1 MKIAIVN
8 KFFFPKGGQDAVAL
22 EEMKML
28 EKAGN
33 EVAFFSMTHP
43 NNPPSYIW
51 ENYFAD
57 FVEFSNCGKEYN
69 LLEKLQIA
77 KNFIYNSKA
86 AKKFEEFL
94 KAFKPDIIHCH
105 GIAHQLTYSILVI
118 AKKYNIPVVQT
129 LHDYQTI
136 CPNYTLM
143 LGGREIC
150 NQQCTK
156 SGYIP
161 CIANKCVKNSL
172 STSILSSAEMFFNHN
187 ILNYTKYID
196 KFVSPSQFLADL
208 VIKSGINRDKIT
220 IISNSLPDIEKIS
233 PNFESKDYFIFAGR
247 LSFEKGVYTLLKAFK
262 DLPEQKLLI
271 AGTGPME
278 EELKQYKSENNINNV
293 EFLGSVDRKILP
305 EYINNSIALIIP
317 SEWYENQPMS
327 IIEAFAC
334 GKSVIGCATG
344 GIPEMVINDYN
355 GFIFNMGNIDELKT
369 NIVNLGRKTDK
380 QKTLGQNAYD
390 FALKNYNADK
400 HINCLT
406 KLFTDLLEAKNVLQ

>member
-1 MKIAIVN
+1 M
-8 KFFFPKGGQDAVAL
+8 
-22 EEMKML
+22 
-28 EKAGN
+28 
-33 EVAFFSMTHP
+33 
-43 NNPPSYIW
+43 
-51 ENYFAD
+51 
-57 FVEFSNCGKEYN
+57 
-69 LLEKLQIA
+69 EKLQIA

-161 CIANKCVKNSL
+161 CITNKCVKNSL

-196 KFVSPSQFLADL
+196 KFVSPSQFLAEL

-247 LSFEKGVYTLLKAFK
+247 LSFENGVY
-262 DLPEQKLLI
+262 P
-271 AGTGPME
+271 
-278 EELKQYKSENNINNV
+278 
-293 EFLGSVDRKILP
+293 
-305 EYINNSIALIIP
+305 
-317 SEWYENQPMS
+317 
-327 IIEAFAC
+327 
-334 GKSVIGCATG
+334 
-344 GIPEMVINDYN
+344 
-355 GFIFNMGNIDELKT
+355 
-369 NIVNLGRKTDK
+369 
-380 QKTLGQNAYD
+380 
-390 FALKNYNADK
+390 
-400 HINCLT
+400 
-406 KLFTDLLEAKNVLQ
+406 